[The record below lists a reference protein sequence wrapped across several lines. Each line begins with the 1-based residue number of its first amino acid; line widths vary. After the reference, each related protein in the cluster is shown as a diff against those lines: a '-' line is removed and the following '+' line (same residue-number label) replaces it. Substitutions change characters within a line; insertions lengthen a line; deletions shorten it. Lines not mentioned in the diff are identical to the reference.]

1 MSEQQK
7 QTKGKFRYY
16 GRVDIPAMIE
26 PVAELR
32 EQIITVN
39 KKYPES
45 MAWPDIQ
52 ENHFID
58 ALQRHLN
65 SIMLEGLGSID
76 NETGLPHLYAIG
88 FNYMVLSM
96 KMKGRG

>member
-7 QTKGKFRYY
+7 QTKGKNRYY
-16 GRVDIPAMIE
+16 GRVDVPAMIE

-32 EQIITVN
+32 EQIISVN

-45 MAWPDIQ
+45 MAWPDI
-52 ENHFID
+52 EEGHFID

-65 SIMLEGLGSID
+65 EIMVGGLMAID
-76 NETGLPHLYAIG
+76 RETGLPHLYAIG